1 MNKLKTPKSV
11 VEAGK
16 VFTDAL
22 GGDMVARGVL
32 KSVVQ
37 YGYSDHLQEA
47 ISSSDLNAAFTRSLK
62 DKLIADYAAA
72 PRVWNK
78 VAKRNVMEDF
88 KPEFFR
94 GFNWDEGLQLETH
107 AGIAIPSGSLARV
120 PELTEYP
127 TFKFSTS
134 ENSIQLYK
142 HGARLPFSFEAVIND
157 EWGFIQSI
165 PGNMLRMALN
175 TEETEAF
182 GAFVGATG
190 PKTSVFGTVETW
202 TLSLDSLSAAKTA
215 VRRRKVNG
223 RSVNVP
229 KFALVVSTG
238 QADYARSLLN
248 ITSYEE
254 TVDGKTFTTSP
265 SNGDVEL
272 VVADVLSTLVTDAG
286 VDVDKMWFLVPLGGT
301 DGVRDSVL
309 LNFLR
314 NNEAPDLRVSGAA
327 GLYIAGGAV
336 DPLQGSLLNDEISY
350 RVRHVVA
357 GGIHYKD
364 AMWASMGTVAMP

>member
-1 MNKLKTPKSV
+1 MFKTPKSV

-37 YGYSDHLQEA
+37 NGYSDHLTEA
-47 ISSSDLNAAFTRSLK
+47 ISTGDLNAAFTRSLK
-62 DKLIADYAAA
+62 DKLIKEYATA

-78 VAKRNVMEDF
+78 VAKRNVLEDF
-88 KPEFFR
+88 KPQFFR
-94 GFNWDEGLQLETH
+94 NWEWDNGLQVQTH
-107 AGIAIPSGSLARV
+107 AGIAVPSGSLARV

-127 TFKFSTS
+127 TFRFSTS

-142 HGARLPFSFEAVIND
+142 HGARLPFSWEAVIND
-157 EWGFIQSI
+157 EWGFIGSI
-165 PGNMLRMALN
+165 PANMLRMALN

-190 PKTSVFGTVETW
+190 PKASVFGTVETMPL
-202 TLSLDSLSAAKTA
+202 TLDNLSAAKTI
-215 VRRRKVNG
+215 VRKRKVNG

-238 QADYARSLLN
+238 QEDYARSLLN

-254 TVDGKTFTTSP
+254 TVDGKTFITTP
-265 SNGDVEL
+265 ANGDVEL
-272 VVADVLSTLVTDAG
+272 VVADVLSTLDQSAN
-286 VDVDKMWFLVPLGGT
+286 VDTTWYLVPLGGS
-301 DGVRDSVL
+301 DGTRDSVL

-314 NNEAPDLRVSGAA
+314 NNEAPDLRSSGTA
-327 GLYIAGGAV
+327 GLAIGGGQ
-336 DPLQGSLLNDEISY
+336 LGSLEGSLLNDDVEY

-357 GGIHYKD
+357 GGTHYVD
-364 AMWASMGTVAMP
+364 AMFASVGTGV